1 MESEIGF
8 FLGEGCALPV
18 AADWLESLLFPLAM
32 AMAAAAAFSAAFS
45 FLSFFSLMGGGMT
58 GEGVGRGKAALFAS
72 GGTESEIGFMGRDV
86 PMGTAVPRG
95 FAVLLAVFAFTPLPH
110 AAEVGSVEATP
121 SK

>member
-1 MESEIGF
+1 
-8 FLGEGCALPV
+8 
-18 AADWLESLLFPLAM
+18 M

-72 GGTESEIGFMGRDV
+72 GGTDSEIGFMGRDV

-95 FAVLLAVFAFTPLPH
+95 LAVLLAVFAFTPLPH
-110 AAEVGSVEATP
+110 AAEVGSVEATS
-121 SK
+121 SKQTGLAF